1 MYNPQNEACNATR
14 TKRAKIKTKRE
25 TTTKRSVPSVRFFIT
40 AATPHFFQK
49 NRIIGKTKSAI
60 LKNEKYIFLVFS
72 DLFGR
77 GCLTAVQSPLK
88 RYLIG

>member
-49 NRIIGKTKSAI
+49 KSYNRQ
-60 LKNEKYIFLVFS
+60 NEKYIFLVFS

>member
-1 MYNPQNEACNATR
+1 MVRVLSAIDLWSLCY
-14 TKRAKIKTKRE
+14 AKLPYFMLARQV
-25 TTTKRSVPSVRFFIT
+25 SCG
-40 AATPHFFQK
+40 AG
-49 NRIIGKTKSAI
+49 IIGKTKSAI

>member
-49 NRIIGKTKSAI
+49 KSYNRQ
-60 LKNEKYIFLVFS
+60 NEKCNFEKRKVHFLVFS